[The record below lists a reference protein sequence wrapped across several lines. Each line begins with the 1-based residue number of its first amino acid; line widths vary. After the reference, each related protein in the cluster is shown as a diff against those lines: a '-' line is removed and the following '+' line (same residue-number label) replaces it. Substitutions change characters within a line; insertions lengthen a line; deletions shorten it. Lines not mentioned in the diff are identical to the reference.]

1 MKQTSAPGY
10 LTEAELID
18 KMEKNGRHNSRKT
31 KPLPST
37 MNFLYGAFCRSGIG
51 TDASISGHIQ
61 TICDRNYVEICAGRT
76 LKPTSLGIALVHGYH
91 KIDPEL
97 VLPKVRA
104 SIESMCT
111 LIAKGKGQMSAAGA
125 VAIHSLPSVCAC
137 LCVPVCVFFQGKR
150 ARKPWCSTACRL
162 LGRNLLTL

>member
-37 MNFLYGAFCRSGIG
+37 MNFFYGAFCRSGIG

-111 LIAKGKGQMSAAGA
+111 LIAKGKGQI
-125 VAIHSLPSVCAC
+125 VLQLPLLYTVCR
-137 LCVPVCVFFQGKR
+137 LCMPVCVFFQGKR
-150 ARKPWCSTACRL
+150 ARKPWCSTVCKL
-162 LGRNLLTL
+162 LERSLLTL